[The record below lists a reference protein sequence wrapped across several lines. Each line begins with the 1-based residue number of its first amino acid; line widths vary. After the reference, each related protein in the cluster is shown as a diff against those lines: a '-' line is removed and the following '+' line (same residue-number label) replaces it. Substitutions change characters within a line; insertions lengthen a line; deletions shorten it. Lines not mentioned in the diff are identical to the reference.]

1 MKSKRTNRFAHLIF
15 IGPAFFFYTM
25 FWIIPTLVAIWIS
38 FTRWNGISWAH
49 IKWAGFANYFKLLND
64 RFFFTALQN
73 NLLFVFCA
81 VAIIFFTALAIA
93 LILNLKPFG
102 WRMFQTTFFVPIV
115 ISSVVIGLLFKL
127 FLSPTT
133 GIINEL
139 ADFLNLESFKNVQWL
154 GSKETATYSVM
165 TVYIWRDLGFSILL
179 FGAGLQS
186 VPKDLIEAAKIDGAG
201 LFTVYWRILLPMMRP
216 VFFTSF
222 VILVHI
228 SIKSYDLIVALTQ
241 GGPGISTTMPALFM
255 TQAAFHK
262 SQVGLS
268 AASAM
273 MMFMAVA
280 AVIIPYLYSEL
291 RRENAR

>member
-1 MKSKRTNRFAHLIF
+1 MKSKRTNRYAHLIF

-49 IKWAGFANYFKLLND
+49 IKWAGLANYFKLLND

-186 VPKDLIEAAKIDGAG
+186 VPKDLIEAAKIDGASVLATIRFITIPLIRNISLEVIILAVTNAFL
-201 LFTVYWRILLPMMRP
+201 LFDLVYAMTL
-216 VFFTSF
+216 
-222 VILVHI
+222 
-228 SIKSYDLIVALTQ
+228 
-241 GGPGISTTMPALFM
+241 GGPYHASEVLATYMYYHGFSRGQISYGTAIAVLLF
-255 TQAAFHK
+255 FI
-262 SQVGLS
+262 V
-268 AASAM
+268 
-273 MMFMAVA
+273 
-280 AVIIPYLYSEL
+280 VIVTAIQLL
-291 RRENAR
+291 IARLLEK